1 MSNLALALGWK
12 FNHEPGICTKAGVI
26 TVWPTAVLGAEPS
39 GSALQSILD
48 EYTAIASWEESIAA
62 TDAQM
67 PRISED
73 IIDSMDATQKAALPQ
88 LVRDNHAAK
97 KTLRGQRP
105 A

>member
-1 MSNLALALGWK
+1 MARSHKKVAADGTITEVLFTTQEETDRDAEEVAVTASAPLRLWK
-12 FNHEPGICTKAGVI
+12 G
-26 TVWPTAVLGAEPS
+26 
-39 GSALQSILD
+39 Q
-48 EYTAIASWEESIAA
+48 IAA
-62 TDAQM
+62 TDIQM

-73 IIDSMDATQKAALPQ
+73 IIDSMDATQKAALPL